1 MINQSRPANYLNFV
15 PEMHPGRG
23 GRAPVI
29 AASTPERAR
38 GASPMAPFGV
48 ALHDDN
54 SPASTNTPTQPED
67 SNQTASPMRSR
78 AGRPRVVVV
87 DDLPVMRAA
96 VRRLLE
102 LAGMTVVAET
112 GGADDTAAALD
123 AHTPD
128 VVVIDLR
135 VNRLDAVGVIR
146 KARQSHPATQI
157 VVHTGASQ
165 SGLLARA
172 VQAGATGVPSRDGT
186 PWELL
191 RAIDRAYRTGRN
203 AAGAD

>member
-1 MINQSRPANYLNFV
+1 MINQSRPANYLNFI
-15 PEMHPGRG
+15 PEMHPHRVR
-23 GRAPVI
+23 RAPVI
-29 AASTPERAR
+29 ADTTPERAR
-38 GASPMAPFGV
+38 GARPMVPFGV

-54 SPASTNTPTQPED
+54 SPASTNFPTPPDD
-67 SNQTASPMRSR
+67 SNQSAPGRPR
-78 AGRPRVVVV
+78 AGRPRVLVV
-87 DDLPVMRAA
+87 DDLPIMRAA

-112 GGADDTAAALD
+112 GAADDTVAALS
-123 AHTPD
+123 AHAPD

-157 VVHTGASQ
+157 VVHTGSSQ
-165 SGLLARA
+165 SELLARA
-172 VQAGATGVPSRDGT
+172 VEAGATGVPSRDGT

-203 AAGAD
+203 TAATD